1 MLPKVKQ
8 FKSEV
13 TFEKDLLDFTARRSI
28 KLGSDLDGNAARK
41 QFRMS
46 RRLLILILTRS
57 PIRVINFRPLPSSAH
72 HQFRSDHPSKSTSE
86 QIIKL
91 TVSLS
96 SRFPRKRAFVS
107 SQRKQLIIQSNFPSS
122 KPLITSNQRPETRIS
137 LRHMTNES
145 NSQCHLSVNKIIIS
159 AFGRLEVPGAVEVT
173 TSRRKQKLWQIDF
186 LMMSWEVSFRRWVA
200 MKYWK
205 CASRVE
211 KICKD

>member
-8 FKSEV
+8 FKPEV

-46 RRLLILILTRS
+46 RRLPILILTRS

-96 SRFPRKRAFVS
+96 SRFPRSEGFRLFATQTANYSIKFSIIETINHLKSKTRNENLAS
-107 SQRKQLIIQSNFPSS
+107 SYDERVQLP
-122 KPLITSNQRPETRIS
+122 
-137 LRHMTNES
+137 
-145 NSQCHLSVNKIIIS
+145 
-159 AFGRLEVPGAVEVT
+159 
-173 TSRRKQKLWQIDF
+173 
-186 LMMSWEVSFRRWVA
+186 MSP
-200 MKYWK
+200 
-205 CASRVE
+205 
-211 KICKD
+211 